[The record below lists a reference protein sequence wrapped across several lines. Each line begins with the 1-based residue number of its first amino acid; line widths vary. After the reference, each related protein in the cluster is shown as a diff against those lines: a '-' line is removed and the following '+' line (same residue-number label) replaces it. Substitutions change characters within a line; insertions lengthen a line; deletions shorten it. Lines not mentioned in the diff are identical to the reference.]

1 MIKTLP
7 LRVLVSVNDGQ
18 YYTTVND
25 TLNTYDLSNV
35 QLYLGGL
42 PVTDSLVSGLY
53 PSLTK
58 VSTFSG
64 CIRNVLSNGY
74 YLDMSTALVSVNSY
88 YGKISCA
95 SINSYTTIPLT
106 VLTTTTAKGCSIH
119 FVAFHFIW
127 KLVTVVFIMNLN

>member
-1 MIKTLP
+1 MIETLP

-88 YGKISCA
+88 Y
-95 SINSYTTIPLT
+95 
-106 VLTTTTAKGCSIH
+106 
-119 FVAFHFIW
+119 
-127 KLVTVVFIMNLN
+127 

>member
-88 YGKISCA
+88 YDDLLDTDSVCEFDNEL
-95 SINSYTTIPLT
+95 NSEDEEQNKDLS
-106 VLTTTTAKGCSIH
+106 KREHGE
-119 FVAFHFIW
+119 
-127 KLVTVVFIMNLN
+127 